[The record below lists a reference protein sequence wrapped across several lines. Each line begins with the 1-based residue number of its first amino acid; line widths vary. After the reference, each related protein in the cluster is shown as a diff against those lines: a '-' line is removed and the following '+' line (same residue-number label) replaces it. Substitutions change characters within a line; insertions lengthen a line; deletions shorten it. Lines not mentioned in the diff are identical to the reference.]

1 MHFGFTPLYGMV
13 VRFFNAVDRMRVGGY
28 AGHNWVGAN
37 SLFFLAPSHQPNF
50 PRAIHRRRY
59 KWYPKQQLEGKFAN
73 VM

>member
-37 SLFFLAPSHQPNF
+37 SLFFWRHHISQIFREPYTGVVTSGIRSN
-50 PRAIHRRRY
+50 
-59 KWYPKQQLEGKFAN
+59 N
-73 VM
+73 